1 MPTNP
6 FDDEAGSFRVLR
18 NDEGQYS
25 LWPDFIEIP
34 AGWFAK
40 HGPDT
45 KAACLAYIEQNW
57 TDMRPNSLVLSMEK
71 ENVSLVA

>member
-34 AGWFAK
+34 AGWFSK

-45 KAACLAYIEQNW
+45 KAACLSYIEQNW
-57 TDMRPNSLVLSMEK
+57 TDMRPNSLVLTMEK
-71 ENVSLVA
+71 ENASLVA

>member
-1 MPTNP
+1 MPTSP

-18 NDEGQYS
+18 NDEGQHS

-34 AGWFAK
+34 AGWLAK
-40 HGPDT
+40 HGCDT
-45 KAACLAYIEQNW
+45 RAACLAYIEQNW
-57 TDMRPNSLVLSMEK
+57 TDMRPNSLVLTMEK